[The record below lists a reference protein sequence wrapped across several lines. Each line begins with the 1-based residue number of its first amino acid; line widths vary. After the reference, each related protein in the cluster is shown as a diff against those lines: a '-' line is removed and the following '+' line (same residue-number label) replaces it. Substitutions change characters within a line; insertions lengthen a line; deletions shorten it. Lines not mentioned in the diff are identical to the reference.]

1 MTTVSN
7 SFTSTID
14 QLGLGAK
21 PADVT
26 KKDAMGQDAFL
37 RLMITQMKN
46 QNPLEPLK
54 NQEFLAQL
62 SQFTTA
68 SGVQGLQKSFDSL
81 STALQSN
88 QALQAS
94 SLVGRSVL
102 VASDQVYLPLKDA
115 TQNGVR
121 GAIDLP
127 NPVGNLQVGIYN
139 KAGELVKTIT
149 LGQSDAGTTPYKWDG
164 TDDNGLRVANGMYTV
179 KAEAK
184 FNDKTYNFATATE
197 TKVESVSIGRNGQ
210 GMVLN
215 LGDLGSVDIGKVK
228 QIY

>member
-7 SFTSTID
+7 SVASSID
-14 QLGLGAK
+14 QLGLGEK
-21 PADVT
+21 PAET
-26 KKDAMGQDAFL
+26 KKKDAMGQDAFL

-54 NQEFLAQL
+54 NQEFVAQL

-68 SGVQGLQKSFDSL
+68 SGVQDLKKSFDSL

-102 VASDQVYLPLKDA
+102 VDSDQAYLPPKDA
-115 TQNGVR
+115 SQNVMR

-127 NPVGNLQVGIYN
+127 NPVGNLQVNIFN
-139 KAGELVKTIT
+139 KAGEVVKTIT
-149 LGQSDAGTTPYKWDG
+149 LGQRDAGTTRYEWDG
-164 TDDNGLRVANGMYTV
+164 TDNNGQRVASGVYTI

-184 FNDKTYNFATATE
+184 FNDKTYSFATAAE
-197 TKVESVSIGRNGQ
+197 SKVESVSIGRNGQ

-215 LGDLGSVDIGKVK
+215 LNGLGSIDISKVK
-228 QIY
+228 QIF

>member
-1 MTTVSN
+1 MTPVN
-7 SFTSTID
+7 NDLQSTID
-14 QLGLGAK
+14 QLGLGK
-21 PADVT
+21 PVET
-26 KKDAMGQDAFL
+26 KKKDAMGQDAFL

-94 SLVGRSVL
+94 SLVGRGVL
-102 VASDQVYLPLKDA
+102 VDSDRGYLPAQGLMKG
-115 TQNGVR
+115 NVE
-121 GAIDLP
+121 LP
-127 NPVGNLQVGIYN
+127 NAVGNLHLTITN
-139 KAGELVKTIT
+139 AAGEIVKSIS
-149 LGQSDAGTTPYKWDG
+149 LGQHAAGNVRYAWDG
-164 TDDNGLRVANGMYTV
+164 TDEDGLRVPSGIYKVSADASFNGQSYS
-179 KAEAK
+179 
-184 FNDKTYNFATATE
+184 FATAAE
-197 TKVESVSIGRNGQ
+197 TAVESVTIGRNGQ

-215 LGDLGSVDIGKVK
+215 LGALGAVDLSQIK
-228 QIY
+228 QIF

>member
-1 MTTVSN
+1 MTPVDN
-7 SFTSTID
+7 NLQSTID
-14 QLGLGAK
+14 QLGLGKA
-21 PADVT
+21 VEST
-26 KKDAMGQDAFL
+26 KKDPMGQDAFL

-102 VASDQVYLPLKDA
+102 VDSDRGYLPPGGLMKG
-115 TQNGVR
+115 NVE
-121 GAIDLP
+121 LP
-127 NPVGNLQVGIYN
+127 NAVGNMTLTITNQVGEI
-139 KAGELVKTIT
+139 VKTIQ
-149 LGQSDAGTTPYKWDG
+149 LGQRDAGEVRYAWDG
-164 TDDNGLRVANGMYTV
+164 TDDKGARAPNGIYNVTAQASFNGQSYT
-179 KAEAK
+179 
-184 FNDKTYNFATATE
+184 FATAAE
-197 TKVESVSIGRNGQ
+197 TAVESVTIGRNGQ

-215 LGDLGSVDIGKVK
+215 IGALGAVDLSQIK

>member
-1 MTTVSN
+1 MATVN
-7 SFTSTID
+7 NTLASTID

-102 VASDQVYLPLKDA
+102 VASNQVYLPLKDA
-115 TQNGVR
+115 SPNGVR

-127 NPVGNLQVGIYN
+127 NPVGNLQVSIHN
-139 KAGELVKTIT
+139 KAGEIIRTVT
-149 LGQSDAGTTPYKWDG
+149 LGQCDAGTKHYEWDG
-164 TDDNGLRVANGMYTV
+164 TDDNGVRVASGVYTV

-184 FNDKTYNFATATE
+184 FNDKTYSFDTAA
-197 TKVESVSIGRNGQ
+197 ESAVKSVTIGSNGQ

-215 LGDLGSVDIGKVK
+215 LGGLGSVDIGKVK
-228 QIY
+228 QIF